1 MQCITSIFN
10 TLCYYRHFLAK
21 PIDVKRDEHVEKVRQ
36 TKLNKWKR
44 NECSIAPY
52 SVPRFIFSSISF
64 LPFFSLFYVSTCLFL
79 HSCHSSLLFSSV
91 LFSSVLYS
99 SVLFSSVLFC
109 SLVFSSVLF
118 IRCARKGS
126 RCASNHLRDTPH
138 SNIFRLVST
147 DIFMYGIVL

>member
-52 SVPRFIFSSISF
+52 SVPRFIFSSVFF
-64 LPFFSLFYVSTCLFL
+64 LPFFICSSSLYIYLSFSSLMSFF
-79 HSCHSSLLFSSV
+79 SSLLFSSL
-91 LFSSVLYS
+91 LFSSL
-99 SVLFSSVLFC
+99 LFC
-109 SLVFSSVLF
+109 SVLF